1 MVGAAVQNLHSSLFP
16 VTNKK
21 YGKLSQP
28 KIFLAGPNAA
38 GDIEPRCSSA
48 TDELTYLFHFPCD
61 SSIDQL
67 QLGIW
72 TESVSTM
79 SAMQGAL
86 ERCSHLP
93 PIFTRSL
100 TVTPLKMTKIEV
112 GQCNVIIMDSRTLT
126 LRIAS
131 KGPTLYVVWTAKSKS
146 RSNPNNNLILDK
158 KTNFFELK
166 SQFKK
171 YVSKGNYNCVKK
183 SN

>member
-1 MVGAAVQNLHSSLFP
+1 MVSAAVHNLHSTLFP
-16 VTNKK
+16 ATNKK

-28 KIFLAGPNAA
+28 NIFLTGPDAP
-38 GDIEPRCSSA
+38 GDTEPRCFST
-48 TDELTYLFHFPCD
+48 TDELTYLFYFPCD
-61 SSIDQL
+61 STL
-67 QLGIW
+67 QPLQFGIW
-72 TESVSTM
+72 SYSVPTI

-93 PIFTRSL
+93 TFMTKN
-100 TVTPLKMTKIEV
+100 TPLKMTKIEV

-131 KGPTLYVVWTAKSKS
+131 KGPTLYVLWTAKSKS

-158 KTNFFELK
+158 KQNFFVLK